1 MDHDSKSQ
9 LGLKSKRDTT
19 ISHSSTEDEIKT
31 IDLAIREATWFRGFL
46 SELGYSQDSPTIIYT
61 DNKAATILAG
71 TNNIK
76 DMTGHLVL

>member
-46 SELGYSQDSPTIIYT
+46 SELG
-61 DNKAATILAG
+61 

-76 DMTGHLVL
+76 DMTEHLVL